1 MMTREDKLEAISD
14 ILEED
19 IQEDRV
25 LAEFDTWDS
34 IAILS
39 VVALISEETG
49 EFPRASE
56 IKSFQTVSDIM
67 NALGE

>member
-1 MMTREDKLEAISD
+1 MMTREEKLEAISD

-19 IQEDRV
+19 IQEDR
-25 LAEFDTWDS
+25 AEFDTWDS

>member
-1 MMTREDKLEAISD
+1 MMTREEKLEAISD

-49 EFPRASE
+49 EFTRASE

>member
-1 MMTREDKLEAISD
+1 MMTREEKLEAISD

-39 VVALISEETG
+39 VVALIS
-49 EFPRASE
+49 
-56 IKSFQTVSDIM
+56 
-67 NALGE
+67 

>member
-1 MMTREDKLEAISD
+1 MMTREEKLEAISD

-39 VVALISEETG
+39 VVALISEETC

>member
-1 MMTREDKLEAISD
+1 MMTREEKLEAISD

-49 EFPRASE
+49 EFPHANE
-56 IKSFQTVSDIM
+56 IKKFKTVSDIM
-67 NALGE
+67 KAIGD